1 MILVKLGG
9 SVITDKSQYQV
20 VRLDVLR
27 RLCGEMAGAED
38 IVVVHGAGSF
48 GHIMAHEHRL
58 SEGHR
63 DASQIAAYAAV
74 SRDVRELN
82 LMVLDAMIEAGMR
95 PVSLPP
101 SACITLKD
109 GKLEDFD
116 AGLLH
121 GYLELGM
128 VPVLFGDVA
137 LDSVRG
143 FAICSG
149 DQAMEHLAKE
159 LSPRRSI
166 FVSDVDGIMDRD
178 PGEPGA
184 ELLAAITPDDLD
196 SMTFHARVKDVTGGI
211 RRKVESMLSMCSP
224 GMDCIIINGNAPGLL
239 ADAIAGKEVRG
250 TRVKVD

>member
-9 SVITDKSQYQV
+9 SVITDKSQYHA

-27 RLCGEMAGAED
+27 RLCKEMTGAED

-48 GHIMAHEHRL
+48 GHIMAHEHAL
-58 SEGHR
+58 AGGHR
-63 DASQIAAYAAV
+63 DGSQIPAYAAV

-82 LMVLDAMIEAGMR
+82 LMVLDAMIEAGMS

-101 SACITLKD
+101 SAGITLKD
-109 GKLEDFD
+109 GVLEDYD
-116 AGLLH
+116 TGLLQS
-121 GYLELGM
+121 YLDMGM
-128 VPVLFGDVA
+128 VPVIFGDVA
-137 LDSVRG
+137 LDSVQG

-149 DQAMEHLAKE
+149 DQAMERLAKE

-178 PGEPGA
+178 PAEQGA
-184 ELLAAITPDDLD
+184 ELIGAITPDDLD

-211 RRKVESMLSMCSP
+211 RRKVESMLAMCSP
-224 GMDCIIINGNAPGLL
+224 GMDCIIINGNVPGLL